1 MGHFMKS
8 APVTK
13 FHSQSAAFDV
23 IAIAASAGGLD
34 ALSEVLSH
42 LPADF
47 PGAIVIVQHLDRRHR
62 SLMADIL
69 DRRTQL
75 VVRQADE
82 GDQLRSGTVYVA
94 PPDYHLL
101 VNPDGTLSLSKSE
114 LVHFVRPSAD
124 LLFESLAASYQD
136 RAIAIVLS
144 GTGSDGVMGVQAI
157 SKMHGTV
164 IAQDQATSKFFGMP
178 NAAIQTGCVDFT
190 LPLEEIASAILTLMK
205 EENP

>member
-1 MGHFMKS
+1 MKS
-8 APVTK
+8 PSVSK
-13 FHSQSAAFDV
+13 FHSSDAAFDV

-69 DRRTQL
+69 DRRTPL

-136 RAIAIVLS
+136 RTIAIVLS

-164 IAQDQATSKFFGMP
+164 IAQDEATSKFFGMP
-178 NAAIQTGCVDFT
+178 SAAIQTGCVDFI
-190 LPLEEIASAILTLMK
+190 LPLNEIAPAILTLMK
-205 EENP
+205 EEN